1 MRHRVVA
8 AITLSV
14 GRVTKED
21 TWNGTRSEF
30 MRCGGGGVGVAT
42 ATENSETI
50 VGGRSAIKK
59 MMWRIVPAW
68 AAWSEVGEKSGGG
81 EGIRPEMGGH
91 VCMEKKGTH
100 TLIEGA

>member
-1 MRHRVVA
+1 MRHGVIA

-30 MRCGGGGVGVAT
+30 MRCGGGGVGVAM

-50 VGGRSAIKK
+50 VGGRSAI
-59 MMWRIVPAW
+59 
-68 AAWSEVGEKSGGG
+68 
-81 EGIRPEMGGH
+81 
-91 VCMEKKGTH
+91 
-100 TLIEGA
+100 

>member
-30 MRCGGGGVGVAT
+30 MGGGGCGVGVAR
-42 ATENSETI
+42 ATKNTETVI
-50 VGGRSAIKK
+50 GGRSAIEE
-59 MMWRIVPAW
+59 MMRRVVPAW
-68 AAWSEVGEKSGGG
+68 PAWPEVEEEGGGG
-81 EGIRPEMGGH
+81 EGIGPKPRRH
-91 VCMEKKGTH
+91 VGMKKKGAH

>member
-1 MRHRVVA
+1 MFLSKGKHKLIKVHVPVGDDTVRHGVIA

-42 ATENSETI
+42 ATENTETI
-50 VGGRSAIKK
+50 VGGRSAI
-59 MMWRIVPAW
+59 
-68 AAWSEVGEKSGGG
+68 
-81 EGIRPEMGGH
+81 
-91 VCMEKKGTH
+91 
-100 TLIEGA
+100 